1 MNDIPSYRE
10 ALHARLDTP
19 AGREVLAKYLAAQP
33 ERAGWTEQ
41 EIHDEVDELAA
52 YLAPGAF

>member
-1 MNDIPSYRE
+1 MTENPTYRQ
-10 ALHARLDTP
+10 AVHAKLDTA
-19 AGREVLAKYLAAQP
+19 AGRETLAAYLKSIP